1 MTMSK
6 PIRKIVKIDEAKCN
20 GCGDCVPSCAEGAI
34 RIINGKARLMAEN
47 LCDGLGACL
56 GHCPMGAITVE
67 ERAADDF
74 DHHAVEKHLKNP
86 SAAKPVAAAPAPLPA
101 PAPAPA
107 FAPMP
112 HAGGCPGSRMRV
124 FEPAAPQSANLRSEI
139 SDRKASPS
147 RLRQWPVQLTLL
159 PTQGP
164 IWTDADVLLAA
175 DCVPFAYPDFHENLL
190 AGRTLAIACPKLDD
204 CQPYIDKLTTI
215 FASNSI
221 RSVTVARM
229 EVPCCSGLTRV
240 ARMALEASGRT
251 DLEVKEIVLPIRG

>member
-1 MTMSK
+1 MMTMSK
-6 PIRKIVKIDEAKCN
+6 PIRKIVKIDEEKCN

-34 RIINGKARLMAEN
+34 RIINGKARLMADN

-67 ERAADDF
+67 ERAAEDF
-74 DHHAVEKHLKNP
+74 DHHAVEKHLKSP
-86 SAAKPVAAAPAPLPA
+86 PAAKPMTPAAAPMFA
-101 PAPAPA
+101 PAPVA
-107 FAPMP
+107 

-124 FEPAAPQSANLRSEI
+124 FEPAASQTPNLRSEI
-139 SDRKASPS
+139 SDRKTSPS

-164 IWTDADVLLAA
+164 IWADADVLLAA

-190 AGRTLAIACPKLDD
+190 AGRTLAIACPKLDN
-204 CQPYIDKLTTI
+204 CQPYIEKLATI
-215 FASNSI
+215 FANNSV

-251 DLEVKEIVLPIRG
+251 DIEVKEVVLPIRG

>member
-1 MTMSK
+1 MIMSK
-6 PIRKIVKIDEAKCN
+6 PIRKIVKIDGEKCN
-20 GCGDCVPSCAEGAI
+20 GCGECVPSCAEGAI
-34 RIINGKARLMAEN
+34 RIINGKARLMADN

-67 ERAADDF
+67 ERPAEDF
-74 DHHAVEKHLKNP
+74 DHHAVEKHLKSSP
-86 SAAKPVAAAPAPLPA
+86 AAKPMVPGPA
-101 PAPAPA
+101 PALAPVA
-107 FAPMP
+107 

-124 FEPAAPQSANLRSEI
+124 FEPAACPSVGGKAEGT
-139 SDRKASPS
+139 KGKTASPS

-159 PTQGP
+159 PMQGP

-175 DCVPFAYPDFHENLL
+175 DCVPFAYPDFHESLL
-190 AGRTLAIACPKLDD
+190 AGRTLAIACPKLDN
-204 CQPYIDKLTTI
+204 CQPYIEKLATI
-215 FASNSI
+215 FANNSI

-251 DLEVKEIVLPIRG
+251 DIEVKEVVLPIRG

>member
-1 MTMSK
+1 MMTMSK

-175 DCVPFAYPDFHENLL
+175 VCVPGFPREPAGGADTGDRVPE
-190 AGRTLAIACPKLDD
+190 AGRLPALHRQAHHHLRQQLHPVGHGGTDGSALLLGVDSGGTDGAG
-204 CQPYIDKLTTI
+204 
-215 FASNSI
+215 
-221 RSVTVARM
+221 SVRADG
-229 EVPCCSGLTRV
+229 S
-240 ARMALEASGRT
+240 
-251 DLEVKEIVLPIRG
+251 